1 MEVVYF
7 ILCVLQPICLPIPE
21 MVTVLWGSVEI
32 GPIKSFILGVVG
44 AILGIGVMYWIAKKG
59 SNFLIRKMKCEKKVA
74 LFQEYVCRYKIYII
88 GILFIVPILPDEI
101 ICIGSPF
108 VGIKYS
114 VFMGIAV
121 ISKIISVGMIAFSGQ
136 IARICSLNRVE
147 LIIMELVAI
156 FIVAKFYTRREKRRD
171 QDTIM
176 SN

>member
-1 MEVVYF
+1 MEVFYF

-44 AILGIGVMYWIAKKG
+44 AILGISVMYWIAKKG
-59 SNFLIRKMKCEKKVA
+59 SNFLIRKMKCEKKIA
-74 LFQEYVCRYKIYII
+74 IFQEYVSNYKVYII

-101 ICIGSPF
+101 ICIGSPL
-108 VGIKYS
+108 VGIK
-114 VFMGIAV
+114 FPLFIGIAV
-121 ISKIISVGMIAFSGQ
+121 ISKIISFGMIAFSEP
-136 IARICSLNRVE
+136 IARVCSLSKGE
-147 LIIMELVAI
+147 LIIFELVVLFLI
-156 FIVAKFYTRREKRRD
+156 AKLYTRREKRRE